1 MKKCL
6 PTLVGLLI
14 VSMCLCFIFYNT
26 CNSAADISAIQ
37 GTQRCIL
44 ARQSSLVSSNR
55 ELMPSVNNSSSD
67 VHQEMSTVL
76 SQRSNDSISLPYTS
90 PMQSRDAAIARPTSA
105 ELTRAAVLETAQ
117 HSMSPSSQ
125 TYQSQ
130 TPSSVTSP
138 PSWTAVTN
146 PFIAASSTSPSS
158 DSIKR
163 TFIITHSFGG
173 QLTRAVKNM
182 MIQQCWAQS
191 LPNTAAILEP
201 FSSES
206 LLLHTPEIWDSVRSG
221 RMKNAARFSDFFD
234 LKLYNHVS
242 VEDGGVPL
250 VMWEEFLLRAP
261 RQVVVVPTPPASC
274 SLLVNHHLQTILDRD
289 FKAFL
294 KGLQTWNF
302 NIVKVFPINCYNQ
315 NRGKK
320 LIEMMSPYLLNSTI
334 AFSSWRNYNVARTW
348 LDLDTRC
355 NISDKY
361 PADRLLPSH
370 KMKMHMKYYRTNI
383 LGAEKTI
390 AIMLR
395 VERFLCLKQR
405 SSTRLMDETVDSCL
419 DKTLSLFS
427 QLKQEPIWANSQPFL
442 TLDIGRYGSGIMQSN
457 ETVAKFG
464 ESLEAVTKSV
474 TALLVKVY
482 NGRWG
487 SIREWEDSFVD
498 ATEGIT
504 ERGYVAMLQRGIA
517 VQSDCLILMG
527 GGSFQEVAA
536 NQYLQA
542 HPDPAQQCLHTVC
555 AATAIPTSLEKS
567 QWKNKAP
574 HKAKQKYHK
583 N

>member
-6 PTLVGLLI
+6 PAVVVVLI
-14 VSMCLCFIFYNT
+14 VSMCLCFTFYNT
-26 CNSAADISAIQ
+26 CNNPDIAAIQ
-37 GTQRCIL
+37 GTQRCNL
-44 ARQSSLVSSNR
+44 ARQSSLVSSSR
-55 ELMPSVNNSSSD
+55 ELQPSVNDSLRESD
-67 VHQEMSTVL
+67 VHQVTL
-76 SQRSNDSISLPYTS
+76 SQQRSNGSLPYS
-90 PMQSRDAAIARPTSA
+90 SQIQSHDGVLTRPTST
-105 ELTRAAVLETAQ
+105 ELERAAVDSRPEPAQ
-117 HSMSPSSQ
+117 HPVSQ
-125 TYQSQ
+125 TYQSH
-130 TPSSVTSP
+130 TPTNVTAP
-138 PSWTAVTN
+138 RSWTAVTN
-146 PFIAASSTSPSS
+146 PSAAPSYSPSPSS
-158 DSIKR
+158 GSVGR

-182 MIQQCWAQS
+182 MIQQCWAQG
-191 LPNTAAILEP
+191 LPNTATILEP

-206 LLLHTPEIWDSVRSG
+206 LLLHTPEIWDSVRRG

-242 VEDGGVPL
+242 VMDGGVPL

-261 RQVVVVPTPPASC
+261 RGVVVVPTPPASC
-274 SLLVNHHLQTILDRD
+274 SLIANHHLQTVIDRD

-294 KGLQTWNF
+294 KGLEMLSF
-302 NIVKVFPINCYNQ
+302 NIVKVFPINCYDQ

-320 LIEMMSPYLLNSTI
+320 LIEMMSPFLLNSTI
-334 AFSSWRNYNVARTW
+334 AFSSWRNYNVDRTW

-355 NISDKY
+355 NVSDKY
-361 PADRLLPSH
+361 PADRLLPSP
-370 KMKMHMKYYRTNI
+370 KMKLHMQYYRTNI

-395 VERFLCLKQR
+395 VERFLYLKQR
-405 SSTRLMDETVDSCL
+405 SSNRFMDETVDSCL
-419 DKTLSLFS
+419 NKTLSLFLH
-427 QLKQEPIWANSQPFL
+427 LKQEPVWADSQPFL
-442 TLDIGRYGSGIMQSN
+442 TLDIGKYGSGIMQSN
-457 ETVAKFG
+457 DTVAKFG
-464 ESLEAVTKSV
+464 ESLEAVTRSV
-474 TALLVKVY
+474 SALLVKVY
-482 NGRWG
+482 NGRWR
-487 SIREWEDSFVD
+487 SISEWEDSFVD

-567 QWKNKAP
+567 QWKNEAP
-574 HKAKQKYHK
+574 HKVKQRYHK

>member
-1 MKKCL
+1 M
-6 PTLVGLLI
+6 
-14 VSMCLCFIFYNT
+14 SMCLCFIFYNT
-26 CNSAADISAIQ
+26 CNSAADIGAIQ
-37 GTQRCIL
+37 GTQRCAL

-55 ELMPSVNNSSSD
+55 ELIPSVNNSSSD
-67 VHQEMSTVL
+67 VHQEMSATL
-76 SQRSNDSISLPYTS
+76 SQQHSNDSLPYTS
-90 PMQSRDAAIARPTSA
+90 PMQSHDDVLTRPTSA
-105 ELTRAAVLETAQ
+105 ELTRAAVLE
-117 HSMSPSSQ
+117 HSMSHSFQ

-130 TPSSVTSP
+130 TPSRVTSP

-146 PFIAASSTSPSS
+146 PSAASSTSPSS
-158 DSIKR
+158 DIIKR

-182 MIQQCWAQS
+182 MIQQCWAQG
-191 LPNTAAILEP
+191 LPNTATILEP

-274 SLLVNHHLQTILDRD
+274 SLIANHHLQTVIERD

-294 KGLQTWNF
+294 KGLQTRNF
-302 NIVKVFPINCYNQ
+302 NIVKVFPINCYDQ

-320 LIEMMSPYLLNSTI
+320 LVEMMSPYLLNSTI

-348 LDLDTRC
+348 LNLDTRC
-355 NISDKY
+355 NVSDKY
-361 PADRLLPSH
+361 PADRLLPSP
-370 KMKMHMKYYRTNI
+370 KIKMHMQYYRTNI
-383 LGAEKTI
+383 LEAEKTI

-405 SSTRLMDETVDSCL
+405 SSSHLMDETVDSCL
-419 DKTLSLFS
+419 DKTLSLFL
-427 QLKQEPIWANSQPFL
+427 QLKQEPVWANSQPFL
-442 TLDIGRYGSGIMQSN
+442 TLDIGKYGSGIMQSN

-517 VQSDCLILMG
+517 VESDCLILMG

-555 AATAIPTSLEKS
+555 AATAIPTSLEKN

-574 HKAKQKYHK
+574 HKKQSYHIS
-583 N
+583 